1 MRNLRYIPKFDRE
14 VGAQFCSSYY
24 RIPQRPHRGA
34 RANRVCDGKSNG
46 LIVDYIGIVKAL
58 RKALADYT
66 QSAGGEGGSGPVI
79 DKQELIA
86 RINALIGDIVV
97 FLYEKGFSLDS
108 LIKADGFERLAKV
121 KEGADCVSDGDE
133 GKKRFGIMAREL
145 FKLMKFVE
153 RKELEKEALDRHS
166 AINAIY
172 KEVTKRRDVADT
184 GDIMVQLQS
193 IIDEHVSIAEGAA
206 KGERFDIS
214 KIDFDRLHVEF
225 AKTKEKHLLLNDF
238 REVIEYRLEMALREN
253 PRRADFF
260 KRYEAIIESYN
271 KEQDRAT
278 IEETFEKLMKLS
290 QELDEE
296 QKSYVAEGFTNPQQ
310 QAVFDMLYQ
319 ETLTKA
325 EIKKI
330 KELAIELVDII
341 QNRLKEMSNWT
352 EKPETRA
359 EVDIL
364 IRDELRMKM
373 PESVS
378 DEALIVYRGEIFNY
392 FYTRFAA

>member
-1 MRNLRYIPKFDRE
+1 
-14 VGAQFCSSYY
+14 
-24 RIPQRPHRGA
+24 
-34 RANRVCDGKSNG
+34 
-46 LIVDYIGIVKAL
+46 
-58 RKALADYT
+58 
-66 QSAGGEGGSGPVI
+66 
-79 DKQELIA
+79 
-86 RINALIGDIVV
+86 
-97 FLYEKGFSLDS
+97 
-108 LIKADGFERLAKV
+108 
-121 KEGADCVSDGDE
+121 
-133 GKKRFGIMAREL
+133 MAREL

-206 KGERFDIS
+206 KGARFDIS

-341 QNRLKEMSNWT
+341 QSRLKEMSNWT
-352 EKPETRA
+352 EKPKTRA

-364 IRDELRMKM
+364 IRDELWMKM

-378 DEALIVYRGEIFNY
+378 DEALMVYRGEIFNY